1 MIAPVITARANTAS
15 GAAASLS
22 AALFA
27 VVFAAL
33 LAGFAMLAAAQE
45 QAPGKPDLERALQVS
60 QAAIGRPLGDY
71 LLQDRL
77 HRPVRIADY
86 RGKPLVISFVYTSCF
101 EVCPT
106 GTQFLARA
114 VRAARAAL
122 GDSSFSVLTVGFN
135 QPFDAPDAM
144 AAFARQNG
152 ISDAGWEFVG
162 ADNQIVQALATDI
175 GFTYYR
181 TPRGFDHLTQV
192 SIVDSEGA
200 VFTQIYGDTFELPM
214 LVGPLKD
221 LLSGTAVRRGGFDGL
236 WGKVKLFCTV
246 YDPATGQ
253 YRFSYTIFVELFAG
267 LTFLGALGFVYIRER
282 RRSQRAGLLG

>member
-1 MIAPVITARANTAS
+1 MIAPAARTNTA
-15 GAAASLS
+15 GAAS
-22 AALFA
+22 ATPFVA
-27 VVFAAL
+27 VFAAL
-33 LAGFAMLAAAQE
+33 AAFAMVAAAQE
-45 QAPGKPDLERALQVS
+45 QTPGKPDLDRALQLS

-71 LLQDRL
+71 VLQDRL

-114 VRAARAAL
+114 VRSARAAL
-122 GDSSFSVLTVGFN
+122 GEASFNVLTVGFN

-152 ISDAGWEFVG
+152 ISDAAWEFVG
-162 ADNQIVQALATDI
+162 ADQKVVQSLTADL

-181 TPRGFDHLTQV
+181 TPRGFDHLIQV
-192 SIVDSEGA
+192 SVVDAEGV

-214 LVGPLKD
+214 LVSPLKD
-221 LLSGTAVRRGGFDGL
+221 LLSGTAVRRGGYDGL
-236 WGKVKLFCTV
+236 WNKVKLFCTV

-282 RRSQRAGLLG
+282 RRSQRAGLLD

>member
-1 MIAPVITARANTAS
+1 MIAPRARANTARA
-15 GAAASLS
+15 AAAS
-22 AALFA
+22 ATPF
-27 VVFAAL
+27 VFAAL
-33 LAGFAMLAAAQE
+33 AAFAMLAAAQE

-77 HRPVRIADY
+77 HRTVRIADY

-114 VRAARAAL
+114 VRSARAAL
-122 GDSSFSVLTVGFN
+122 GDSSFNVLTVGFN
-135 QPFDAPDAM
+135 QPFDAPDSM

-152 ISDAGWEFVG
+152 ISDAAWEFVG
-162 ADNQIVQALATDI
+162 ADQKIVQSLTADL

-181 TPRGFDHLTQV
+181 TPRGFDHLIQV
-192 SIVDSEGA
+192 SIVDAKGV

-221 LLSGTAVRRGGFDGL
+221 LLSGQAVRRGGYDGL
-236 WGKVKLFCTV
+236 WNKVKLFCTV

-267 LTFLGALGFVYIRER
+267 LTFLGALGFFYIRER

>member
-1 MIAPVITARANTAS
+1 MFAPAAHAGIAK
-15 GAAASLS
+15 GAAASV
-22 AALFA
+22 A
-27 VVFAAL
+27 VFAAL
-33 LAGFAMLAAAQE
+33 AAFATLAAAQE
-45 QAPGKPDLERALQVS
+45 QTPGKPDLERALQVS

-122 GDSSFSVLTVGFN
+122 GESSFNVVTVGFN

-152 ISDAGWEFVG
+152 IGDAAWEFVG
-162 ADNQIVQALATDI
+162 ADQKIVQSLTADL

-192 SIVDSEGA
+192 SIVDTEGV

-221 LLSGTAVRRGGFDGL
+221 LLSGTALRRGGYDGL
-236 WGKVKLFCTV
+236 WNKVKLFCTV

-267 LTFLGALGFVYIRER
+267 LTFLGGLGFFYIRER
-282 RRSQRAGLLG
+282 RRSQRAGLLD

>member
-1 MIAPVITARANTAS
+1 MIAPAITARAKSAS
-15 GAAASLS
+15 AAA
-22 AALFA
+22 AALNSILFT
-27 VVFAAL
+27 VL
-33 LAGFAMLAAAQE
+33 SAGFAVLAAAQE
-45 QAPGKPDLERALQVS
+45 QTPGKPDLERALQLS

-86 RGKPLVISFVYTSCF
+86 RGKPLVVSFVYTSCF

-114 VRAARAAL
+114 VRSARAAL
-122 GDSSFSVLTVGFN
+122 GDASFNVLTVGFN

-152 ISDAGWEFVG
+152 IGDAAWEFAG
-162 ADNQIVQALATDI
+162 ADNKIIQALATDL

-192 SIVDSEGA
+192 SIVDAEGA

-214 LVGPLKD
+214 LVAPLKD
-221 LLSGTAVRRGGFDGL
+221 LLAGTAVRRGGFDGL

-246 YDPATGQ
+246 YDPGTGQ

-282 RRSQRAGLLG
+282 RRSKRAGLLG

>member
-1 MIAPVITARANTAS
+1 MIAPAARVNTAR
-15 GAAASLS
+15 GAAGLLRATL
-22 AALFA
+22 
-27 VVFAAL
+27 FAAL
-33 LAGFAMLAAAQE
+33 AAFAIPAAAHE

-86 RGKPLVISFVYTSCF
+86 RGKPLVISFVYTGCF
-101 EVCPT
+101 DVCPT
-106 GTQFLARA
+106 ATQFLARA

-122 GDSSFSVLTVGFN
+122 GDSSFNVLTVGFN

-144 AAFARQNG
+144 AAFARQHG
-152 ISDAGWEFVG
+152 IGDAAWEFVG
-162 ADNQIVQALATDI
+162 ADQKIVQSLTADL

-181 TPRGFDHLTQV
+181 TPRGFDHLIQV
-192 SIVDSEGA
+192 SIVDAKGV

-221 LLSGTAVRRGGFDGL
+221 LLSGQAVRRGGYDGL
-236 WGKVKLFCTV
+236 WNKVKLFCTV

-267 LTFLGALGFVYIRER
+267 LTFLGALGFFYIRER
-282 RRSQRAGLLG
+282 RRSQRAGLLD

>member
-1 MIAPVITARANTAS
+1 MSAPAAHARIAK
-15 GAAASLS
+15 GAAAS
-22 AALFA
+22 FA
-27 VVFAAL
+27 PFLFAAL
-33 LAGFAMLAAAQE
+33 AAFAMLAGAQE
-45 QAPGKPDLERALQVS
+45 QTPGKPDLERALQLS

-71 LLQDRL
+71 VLQDRL
-77 HRPVRIADY
+77 HRQVRIADY
-86 RGKPLVISFVYTSCF
+86 RGKPLVISFIYTSCS

-122 GDSSFSVLTVGFN
+122 GDSSFNVLTVGFN

-152 ISDAGWEFVG
+152 ISDAAWEFVG
-162 ADNQIVQALATDI
+162 ADQKIVQSLTADL

-192 SIVDSEGA
+192 SIVDTQGV

-221 LLSGTAVRRGGFDGL
+221 LLSGTAVRRGGYDGL
-236 WGKVKLFCTV
+236 WNKVKLFCTV

-267 LTFLGALGFVYIRER
+267 LTFLGGLGFFYIRER
-282 RRSQRAGLLG
+282 RRSQRAGLLD